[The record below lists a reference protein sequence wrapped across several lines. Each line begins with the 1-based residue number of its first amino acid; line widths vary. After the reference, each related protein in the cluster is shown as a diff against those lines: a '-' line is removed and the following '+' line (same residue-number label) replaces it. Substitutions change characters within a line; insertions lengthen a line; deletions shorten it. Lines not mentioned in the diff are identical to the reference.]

1 MYIVFQVLLLGN
13 EYKNAAVCKVLVW
26 LELSPPQKNYV
37 GIMFDTSFNSNI
49 C

>member
-26 LELSPPQKNYV
+26 LELSPPPEELRWNYV
-37 GIMFDTSFNSNI
+37 WYIF
-49 C
+49 